1 MSQPSSDQ
9 QSVLDVFDAEAYLDQ
24 VAPFIIGLP
33 NAAYREGV
41 ITNLKTA
48 KVMAEKVFAVELER
62 DCCDLSA
69 VFTPVATAEVAR
81 SQEP

>member
-1 MSQPSSDQ
+1 MSQPSPDQ
-9 QSVLDVFDAEAYLDQ
+9 KGPLDVFDAEVFLDQ
-24 VAPFIIGLP
+24 VAPFIIGTP

-41 ITNLKTA
+41 LMNLKTA
-48 KVMAEKVFAVELER
+48 RFMAEKVFAVELER

-69 VFTPVATAEVAR
+69 VFIPVATAHVTR

>member
-1 MSQPSSDQ
+1 MSQPSSYH

-69 VFTPVATAEVAR
+69 VFTPVATTDVTR

>member
-69 VFTPVATAEVAR
+69 VFTPVATTGVPR